1 MKQRFQ
7 TLKRSIGAAAAAGLL
22 MTQQAY
28 AALPEAVET
37 EMATAKTDAVEL
49 ATLGL
54 LIIIAIAAVKY
65 LRRGV

>member
-1 MKQRFQ
+1 M
-7 TLKRSIGAAAAAGLL
+7 SIKKKLGIAFGAAAGMSLL
-22 MTQQAY
+22 AVQSAY
-28 AALPEAVET
+28 AALPAAVAT
-37 EMATAKTDAVEL
+37 EMGDAKVDAVEL